1 MHNEGKQQQNEKA
14 TSWRKYLQIIWPI
27 SGQYP
32 RYINS
37 SHNSISKK
45 PIKKFKK
52 MGRSPESIFL
62 QRRCSNVQ
70 QAHEKM
76 LGIANP
82 QRNINQNHYEV
93 LPHLCQNGYHQN
105 VCK

>member
-1 MHNEGKQQQNEKA
+1 M
-14 TSWRKYLQIIWPI
+14 SLQVCL
-27 SGQYP
+27 
-32 RYINS
+32 YILKV
-37 SHNSISKK
+37 IE
-45 PIKKFKK
+45 PLDTWLPTLVYFQF
-52 MGRSPESIFL
+52 PESIFL
-62 QRRCSNVQ
+62 QRRCLNVQ

-105 VCK
+105 VWK